1 MTHDQVRLYMCD
13 SDGSVKERERGRAI
27 SAGNECERGKKDR
40 EKKEQSESDEQE
52 REREI
57 SHRECFH
64 GKKQQQQQQHFHHV
78 NQGKRM
84 RSILSSWIKSKK
96 PCQEPWHEMSQ

>member
-52 REREI
+52 RERERDLT
-57 SHRECFH
+57 SRVFPWEETTAATAAF
-64 GKKQQQQQQHFHHV
+64 
-78 NQGKRM
+78 
-84 RSILSSWIKSKK
+84 SSCESRKADEKHSLVVD
-96 PCQEPWHEMSQ
+96 QEQKAVSRAVA